1 MASHRRLVKHFSR
14 KSGPRKALIRGLMNS
29 LVEHGRI
36 KTTVTRAKEV
46 RRHIEKAV
54 TLGKRDNL
62 NSIRLLISR
71 LASQDAALAI
81 VKSIAPRFKD
91 RDGGYT
97 RVIKIGRRPGDT
109 AEMAFLEFVDYDF
122 KTAKSTA
129 ATPAAKAT
137 KTAKAV
143 KDTKA
148 DKTAEKV
155 ANKAKKASSVAITKA
170 KKSVRKMQNKSRQAS
185 QANAR

>member
-14 KSGPRKALIRGLMNS
+14 KSGPRKALLRGLMNS

-54 TLGKRDNL
+54 TLGKKDNL

-71 LASQDAALAI
+71 LANQDSALAI
-81 VKSIAPRFKD
+81 VKNIAPRFKD

-122 KTAKSTA
+122 KAKTAPT
-129 ATPAAKAT
+129 
-137 KTAKAV
+137 TAKAA
-143 KDTKA
+143 KGAKKA
-148 DKTAEKV
+148 DKAADKSAEKV
-155 ANKAKKASSVAITKA
+155 VSKAKKASVVKAAKA
-170 KKSVRKMQNKSRQAS
+170 KKAVRKIQSKSRQAS
-185 QANAR
+185 QAAAR

>member
-54 TLGKRDNL
+54 TLGRKGDL
-62 NSIRLLISR
+62 NSLRLLISR
-71 LASQDAALAI
+71 LANQDAAISL
-81 VKSIAPRFKD
+81 VKNIAPRFKD

-97 RVIKIGRRPGDT
+97 RVVKIGRRPGDA

-122 KTAKSTA
+122 KAKL
-129 ATPAAKAT
+129 PA
-137 KTAKAV
+137 
-143 KDTKA
+143 KA
-148 DKTAEKV
+148 DKKADKKEDKV
-155 ANKAKKASSVAITKA
+155 AVKTASKAKKATSVAAAKS
-170 KKSVRKMQNKSRQAS
+170 KKSVRKMKTVSRAYNFANK
-185 QANAR
+185 